1 MRNNSQRYK
10 TKQLFIWKTKESVS
24 WLYSSYRVSS
34 LFYLTILFLIRFA
47 LVDFGLAQTYEK
59 KNENIFEYESTNARK
74 SNNTKGESTPV
85 KHNLISLPKNYKQNS
100 KETNSSTTSRIS
112 VTNSSKLNLDISQD
126 KNNEVDL
133 MPIAPAKENKLGIK

>member
-1 MRNNSQRYK
+1 MS
-10 TKQLFIWKTKESVS
+10 L
-24 WLYSSYRVSS
+24 LY
-34 LFYLTILFLIRFA
+34 FNLTILFLIRFA

-100 KETNSSTTSRIS
+100 KETTSRIS
-112 VTNSSKLNLDISQD
+112 VTNSSKLNLDTSQD
-126 KNNEVDL
+126 KNAEVDL
-133 MPIAPAKENKLGIK
+133 MPIAPAKENKLGIEKQPILLLFMQFVYIYQNF